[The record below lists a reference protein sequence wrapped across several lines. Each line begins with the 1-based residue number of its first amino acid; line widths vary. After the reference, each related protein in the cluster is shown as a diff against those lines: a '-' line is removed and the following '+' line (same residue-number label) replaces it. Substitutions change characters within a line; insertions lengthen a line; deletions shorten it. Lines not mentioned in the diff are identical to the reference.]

1 MRVNVKVR
9 GYDGEEKEAQRLS
22 ISAEMTNGGEIFF
35 ITEMQGDKEETAAVS
50 CIYDIDEALSEF
62 VKVARDML
70 RRQQAILLHIK
81 ENERGN
87 K

>member
-9 GYDGEEKEAQRLS
+9 GYDGEEEEAQRLS
-22 ISAEMTNGGEIFF
+22 ISAVMTNGGEIFF
-35 ITEMQGDKEETAAVS
+35 VTEMQGDKEERAAVS
-50 CIYDIDEALSEF
+50 CIYDIDEALNEF

-70 RRQQAILLHIK
+70 RRQQELLLHIK